1 MPENVVVITRSDPQ
15 KTLDALRALDDAG
28 TLELRA
34 AAIVHRD
41 AEGRLSLDHET
52 GDAVSFTDRYPRL
65 GAVITLLLGPLD
77 TLLFGNQ
84 LVALFGATERTAE
97 ELAVGHLA
105 QAIPA
110 GVTAVIADVDE
121 PDLAVLDKALDGAT
135 IARRT
140 YADVERELDAS
151 RANEPENK

>member
-1 MPENVVVITRSDPQ
+1 MTENVVVITGSEPHEV
-15 KTLDALRALDDAG
+15 LDTLRALHDAG

-41 AEGRLSLDHET
+41 GNGRLSLDHET
-52 GDAVSFTDRYPRL
+52 GDAVAFTERHPRL

-84 LVALFGATERTAE
+84 LVSLLGATEQSAE
-97 ELAVGHLA
+97 EAAVVHLA
-105 QAIPA
+105 QAVPA
-110 GVTAVIADVDE
+110 NGTAVIADVHE
-121 PDLAVLDKALDGAT
+121 PDPAALDTALDGAT

-140 YADVERELDAS
+140 YADVEREIDAG
-151 RANEPENK
+151 RENTPEKS